1 MQGSQGDERKVKN
14 MRPSLLVLSS
24 VLMLTPITSPALA
37 KRAEATTSE
46 KQTSA
51 QRAAA
56 AKKAEA
62 AKSAGSAAKA
72 SKSEAKSAKHDAKT
86 SKSTP
91 SAGKSS
97 KSTASAATPEKKS
110 TLAKQTRSR
119 KPCYAKP
126 VQLVRVRGQ
135 QVEPRELSLTMCN
148 GTPNRAAL
156 DALSVLARP
165 RDVEKPSV
173 KALRAYAA
181 MPMRKAKGKLTKSE
195 KKKKYRDPLFVSER
209 VMRVHPGL
217 LSRLQKLADHYPGKI
232 IEIVSGYRPD
242 ARDSSR
248 HHHGRALDL
257 RVAGVSRENLRDY
270 VRTFD
275 ETGCGYYPNSFF
287 VHMDVRDEK
296 GYWVDR
302 SGPGEPADYGPW
314 PPPKQQDVDKLRD
327 EILRAAFAEIAKI
340 GKPGEQ
346 AQPAGAARS
355 AEAEKPVLTE
365 REIATARRDEAKQPA
380 RADKPVA
387 VATRDEA
394 AKPKT
399 IERSVMVARTMPKM
413 REPENEADD
422 MTSEEVARV
431 REEARRA
438 IEQM

>member
-37 KRAEATTSE
+37 KRAEAIE
-46 KQTSA
+46 ERTSA
-51 QRAAA
+51 RKAEA

-62 AKSAGSAAKA
+62 GKSAGSAAKA
-72 SKSEAKSAKHDAKT
+72 SKSEAKPAKDDTKTAKSA
-86 SKSTP
+86 P
-91 SAGKSS
+91 SVGKSS
-97 KSTASAATPEKKS
+97 KSTTSAAAPEKKS
-110 TLAKQTRSR
+110 TLAKQTRSK

-165 RDVEKPSV
+165 RDVQRPSV

-181 MPMRKAKGKLTKSE
+181 MPVRKTKGKLTKAE
-195 KKKKYRDPLFVSER
+195 KKRKYRDPLFVSER

-217 LSRLQKLADHYPGKI
+217 LSRLQKLAHRYPGKI

-257 RVAGVSRENLRDY
+257 RVAGVSRENLRDF
-270 VRTFD
+270 VRTFE

-314 PPPKQQDVDKLRD
+314 PPPKQDVDKLRD

-340 GKPGEQ
+340 GKAGEEE
-346 AQPAGAARS
+346 QPAAAAKS
-355 AEAEKPVLTE
+355 AEVERPILTE
-365 REIATARRDEAKQPA
+365 REIATARRDEAKQPDGS
-380 RADKPVA
+380 DKRLA

-394 AKPKT
+394 AKPKPV
-399 IERSVMVARTMPKM
+399 ERSVMVARTMPKM
-413 REPENEADD
+413 REPQNEADD
-422 MTSEEVARV
+422 MTAEEVVRV